1 MDGPLSFVGNCCTLV
16 STVSFDKAGAPLTEA
31 EINAAAI
38 RIPCLPDR
46 EQRERVRA
54 MRADNPEG
62 ISSKPLSRFAVGLEY
77 RGDPRKW
84 PCNTIE
90 RGQVRV
96 EGGEVVDASDKRLAQ
111 EAMALLE
118 TDFADFDS

>member
-1 MDGPLSFVGNCCTLV
+1 MSC
-16 STVSFDKAGAPLTEA
+16 DKAGDALTED
-31 EINAAAI
+31 EVNAAAS
-38 RIPCLPDR
+38 RIPRLPDR
-46 EQRERVRA
+46 EQRERLRA

-62 ISSKPLSRFAVGLEY
+62 VSSKPLSRFPVGLEY

-90 RGQVRV
+90 RGQVLV
-96 EGGEVVDASDKRLAQ
+96 EGGEVVDASDQRLAQ

-118 TDFADFDS
+118 TDFADFDA